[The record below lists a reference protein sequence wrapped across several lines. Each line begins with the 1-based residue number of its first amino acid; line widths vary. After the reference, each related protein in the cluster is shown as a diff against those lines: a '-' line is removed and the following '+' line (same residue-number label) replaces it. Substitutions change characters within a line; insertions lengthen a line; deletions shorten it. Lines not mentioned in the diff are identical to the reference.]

1 MAQNRNYIRDFM
13 RDDPEFAELF
23 QNFACREVPCE
34 KGQELDGK
42 TRYLAIMATL
52 LGCQGSDLFREI
64 LTEALENGVTAVEAK
79 EVVYQAVAY
88 LGIGRVFPFL
98 KITNEVMQKAGI
110 HLPLEGQAVT
120 TPETRVEMGEQ
131 AQVDIFGDSF
141 KGFHASGPEETRHIN
156 RWLSGNC
163 FGDYYT
169 RKGLDVRQREMITF
183 CYLAAQG
190 TEIQLKGHIGGNA
203 AVGNDRKFWI
213 AVASQCMPYIGYPRT
228 LNTFRCIDEV
238 LGKKQEAKHEHYG

>member
-1 MAQNRNYIRDFM
+1 MEMKGNYIQGM
-13 RDDPEFAELF
+13 TQDDPEFAELF
-23 QNFACREVPCE
+23 QNFAYQEVPDE

-52 LGCQGSDLFREI
+52 LGCQGSDLFREV
-64 LTEALENGVTAVEAK
+64 LPEALENGVTAIEAK

-98 KITNEVMQKAGI
+98 KITNEVMQKADI
-110 HLPLEGQAVT
+110 SLPLEGQAVT
-120 TPETRVEMGEQ
+120 TPENRVEMGEQ
-131 AQVDIFGDSF
+131 AQVDIFGESF

-169 RKGLDVRQREMITF
+169 RKGLDLRQREMITF

-190 TEIQLKGHIGGNA
+190 TEVQLKGHIGGNA
-203 AVGNDRKFWI
+203 AVGNDRKFLI

-228 LNTFRCIDEV
+228 LNTLRCIDEV
-238 LGKKQEAKHEHYG
+238 LGEK

>member
-1 MAQNRNYIRDFM
+1 
-13 RDDPEFAELF
+13 
-23 QNFACREVPCE
+23 
-34 KGQELDGK
+34 
-42 TRYLAIMATL
+42 MATL

-98 KITNEVMQKAGI
+98 KITNEVIQKAGI

-238 LGKKQEAKHEHYG
+238 LGKK

>member
-1 MAQNRNYIRDFM
+1 MAQNGNYIRDFM
-13 RDDPEFAELF
+13 QDDPEFAELF
-23 QNFACREVPCE
+23 QNFACREVPFE

-64 LTEALENGVTAVEAK
+64 LTEALGNGVTAVEAK

-98 KITNEVMQKAGI
+98 KITNEVIQKAGI

-156 RWLSGNC
+156 RWLSSNC

-190 TEIQLKGHIGGNA
+190 TEVQLKGHIGGNA
-203 AVGNDRKFWI
+203 AVGNDRKFLI

-228 LNTFRCIDEV
+228 LNTLRCIDEV
-238 LGKKQEAKHEHYG
+238 LGKK